1 MVNTQASQTA
11 DPKRVADVTLAAAIR
26 ANADGV
32 FIEPDDEDDACYAI
46 TFERSNEVLTTVQ
59 VDATLGAAVIA
70 RLAYIAE
77 LDLASA
83 SASSSRLPVRSG
95 TREAEVVIT
104 VRPGGALRADI
115 MIVPRGRNR
124 TSSSTI
130 PVAGPNPGDTIGNY
144 KVTEFLGEGGMG
156 TVYRCEHVALGREYA
171 LKVLRSKVV
180 ERDPTAAQ
188 RFLREARTAARV
200 RHPNIVDVFDYGTL
214 ADGRPYFVM
223 ELLEGESHGAQAIE
237 RFRRE
242 VSASAEIDH
251 PGIVQ
256 VFDAGVDADG
266 SFYMAMELLEGESL
280 ADRVDRGALPP
291 AEVVTIARQLAT
303 ALCAA
308 HDRGVI
314 HADVTPSNVLVVSAP
329 ASTEMHVKLVDFGL
343 AELAG
348 EAMQDEN
355 PEFVLGTP
363 AYISPEQLRGL
374 APTDRSDQ
382 YGLGAVIFE
391 LLVGHPPYQHPDL
404 RTLCMMHI
412 TAPIP
417 PVESPHGPLPP
428 KLADVVTTCLQKT
441 PQSRFPGMRA
451 LIAALDEIERVTDR
465 RGWRRWLSS

>member
-1 MVNTQASQTA
+1 MVNTQASQTV

-32 FIEPDDEDDACYAI
+32 FIEPDDEDDAYYAI

-115 MIVPRGRNR
+115 MVVPRNR
-124 TSSSTI
+124 HRPSAQVV

-180 ERDPTAAQ
+180 ERDPTSAQ

-214 ADGRPYFVM
+214 NDGRPYFV
-223 ELLEGESHGAQAIE
+223 
-237 RFRRE
+237 
-242 VSASAEIDH
+242 
-251 PGIVQ
+251 
-256 VFDAGVDADG
+256 
-266 SFYMAMELLEGESL
+266 MELLEGESL

-348 EAMQDEN
+348 ESMQDDN

-441 PQSRFPGMRA
+441 PQARFPGMRA

>member
-1 MVNTQASQTA
+1 MVNIQASQAA
-11 DPKRVADVTLAAAIR
+11 DPRRVADVTLAAAVR
-26 ANADGV
+26 SQADAI
-32 FIEPDDEDDACYAI
+32 FIEPDDADDSRYAI
-46 TFERSNEVLTTVQ
+46 TLERSNEVLTTIH

-70 RLAYIAE
+70 RLAYIAD

-83 SASSSRLPVRSG
+83 SASSGKLPVRSG
-95 TREAEVVIT
+95 TREAEVFIT
-104 VRPGGALRADI
+104 VRPGAALRADVMVI
-115 MIVPRGRNR
+115 PRKTGKAAAAVP
-124 TSSSTI
+124 I
-130 PVAGPNPGDTIGNY
+130 AGPNPGDTVGNY
-144 KVTEFLGEGGMG
+144 KVVEFLGEGGMG

-171 LKVLRSKVV
+171 LKVLRAKVV
-180 ERDPTAAQ
+180 ERDPTSAQ

-214 ADGRPYFVM
+214 PDGRPYFV
-223 ELLEGESHGAQAIE
+223 
-237 RFRRE
+237 
-242 VSASAEIDH
+242 
-251 PGIVQ
+251 
-256 VFDAGVDADG
+256 
-266 SFYMAMELLEGESL
+266 MELLEGESL

-303 ALCAA
+303 ALSAA

-314 HADVTPSNVLVVSAP
+314 HADVTPSNVLIVNAP
-329 ASTEMHVKLVDFGL
+329 GSTELHVKLVDFGL

-348 EAMQDEN
+348 EVMMDEN

-417 PVESPHGPLPP
+417 AVESPHGPLPP
-428 KLADVVTTCLQKT
+428 KLGDVVTTCLQKT
-441 PQSRFPGMRA
+441 PQSRFPGMKA

>member
-1 MVNTQASQTA
+1 MVNTQASQTV

-46 TFERSNEVLTTVQ
+46 TFERSNEVLTIVQ

-115 MIVPRGRNR
+115 MIVPRGRTR
-124 TSSSTI
+124 ASSTTT
-130 PVAGPNPGDTIGNY
+130 PVVGPNPGDTIGNY

-223 ELLEGESHGAQAIE
+223 ELLEGES
-237 RFRRE
+237 
-242 VSASAEIDH
+242 
-251 PGIVQ
+251 
-256 VFDAGVDADG
+256 
-266 SFYMAMELLEGESL
+266 L

-329 ASTEMHVKLVDFGL
+329 GSTELHVKLVDFGL

-382 YGLGAVIFE
+382 YGLGAVLFE